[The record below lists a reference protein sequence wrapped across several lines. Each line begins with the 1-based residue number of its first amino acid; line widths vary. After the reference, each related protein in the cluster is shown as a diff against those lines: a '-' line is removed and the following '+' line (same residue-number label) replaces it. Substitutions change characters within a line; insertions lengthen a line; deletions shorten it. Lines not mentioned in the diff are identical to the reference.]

1 MHDTTV
7 DGIYGEE
14 IRMGYAHYLISQK
27 RLEAEY
33 PGQGTIEERYFGN
46 FHKNIEPELDFLKG
60 NYMKDYL
67 ESKSK
72 TSGLP
77 KEELTTG
84 LWKAVEEFLDKNDN
98 WELMKRYTN
107 NNGLTVLKRKEI
119 DEVLL

>member
-1 MHDTTV
+1 
-7 DGIYGEE
+7 
-14 IRMGYAHYLISQK
+14 
-27 RLEAEY
+27 
-33 PGQGTIEERYFGN
+33 
-46 FHKNIEPELDFLKG
+46 
-60 NYMKDYL
+60 MKDYL

-72 TSGLP
+72 TSGITVD
-77 KEELTTG
+77 ELTTG